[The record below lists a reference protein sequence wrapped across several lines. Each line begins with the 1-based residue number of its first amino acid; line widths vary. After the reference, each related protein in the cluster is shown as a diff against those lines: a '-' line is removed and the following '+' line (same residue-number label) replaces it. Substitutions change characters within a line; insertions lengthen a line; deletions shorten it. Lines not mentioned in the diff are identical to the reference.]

1 MEASTST
8 NEISNHYDS
17 VEKQT
22 FKMEFTRDNEEEIK
36 PLMLI
41 RSINFQEVQPID
53 YTYSVT
59 DQKGE
64 TYLTGSLDNCETG
77 SIAKLLRDKAV
88 REMLEQIYNA
98 LKEMSRGKVLNMR
111 ETNIVA
117 ETQWLLGVLEEMEQN
132 CPQFLEVLF
141 IVLESLLPKSL
152 EQDAMEVQGLISNGE
167 GENGAELMYRD
178 DRENNRMEDVHVFSC
193 TETNTIKRECMD
205 TSDSEN
211 SAGNF
216 ALDQTSVEIKTE
228 PDDRISVDME
238 ETAIAEEG
246 DISTMCFSPRTSD
259 HKEKPEVIISKSK
272 GKKKEK
278 SLQRLHKS
286 RQGIEKEKESRET
299 DSSES
304 GKVSNT
310 NANSRAYA
318 DVCIFCNRYKK
329 NFQELLAHVNSHAGR
344 KVKCKICFK
353 ECNTSEDLR
362 QHTQSHQNER
372 EILLKAI
379 DLSVQY
385 KCITEHRKSVS
396 NNNATKQMAARAA
409 SCRMLTVYSCAGCNL
424 LFKTQADLYLHKKNS
439 CSRNVGEKSSTSHP
453 AEAQFLHICKTCGQA
468 FTKKRSLT
476 AHMSCH
482 SKEKPYNCEACGKSF
497 RSKTWFLRHKQ
508 TFMDRNQKTDQ
519 DKDRRLIKNSKKR
532 SKRRH
537 ICKTC
542 GKRFV
547 EKDRLEAHISW
558 HLKER
563 PYSCEGCGKS
573 FTEKSNMSR
582 HKRARVCQK
591 DL

>member
-1 MEASTST
+1 
-8 NEISNHYDS
+8 
-17 VEKQT
+17 
-22 FKMEFTRDNEEEIK
+22 
-36 PLMLI
+36 
-41 RSINFQEVQPID
+41 
-53 YTYSVT
+53 
-59 DQKGE
+59 
-64 TYLTGSLDNCETG
+64 
-77 SIAKLLRDKAV
+77 
-88 REMLEQIYNA
+88 
-98 LKEMSRGKVLNMR
+98 
-111 ETNIVA
+111 
-117 ETQWLLGVLEEMEQN
+117 
-132 CPQFLEVLF
+132 
-141 IVLESLLPKSL
+141 
-152 EQDAMEVQGLISNGE
+152 MEVQDLISNGE
-167 GENGAELMYRD
+167 GEIGAELMYRD

-193 TETNTIKRECMD
+193 TETDTIKRECMD

-216 ALDQTSVEIKTE
+216 ALDQTTVEIKTE
-228 PDDRISVDME
+228 PDDRISVGME
-238 ETAIAEEG
+238 ETAIAKESG
-246 DISTMCFSPRTSD
+246 ISTMCFSTRTSD
-259 HKEKPEVIISKSK
+259 HKKNHEVIILKSK
-272 GKKKEK
+272 GKKKVER
-278 SLQRLHKS
+278 LQQLCKS
-286 RQGIEKEKESRET
+286 RQGIEKGNESIET
-299 DSSES
+299 DLTES
-304 GKVSNT
+304 GKASNT
-310 NANSRAYA
+310 DANSRAYA
-318 DVCIFCNRYKK
+318 DVCIFCNRYKE

-344 KVKCKICFK
+344 RMKCKICFK

-379 DLSVQY
+379 DLSV
-385 KCITEHRKSVS
+385 S
-396 NNNATKQMAARAA
+396 NNNATKQMSARAA

-424 LFKTQADLYLHKKNS
+424 LFKTQADLYFHKKNS
-439 CSRNVGEKSSTSHP
+439 CSRNVGEESSTSHST
-453 AEAQFLHICKTCGQA
+453 EAQFLHICKTCGQA

-547 EKDRLEAHISW
+547 EKDRLEAHILW

-563 PYSCEGCGKS
+563 PYSCEACGKS

-582 HKRARVCQK
+582 HKRLRVCQK
-591 DL
+591 IL